1 MVVTARPGVIVT
13 YEFQDLAGVRW
24 VSVNNHLICD
34 LDHELRDDPVEDGAP
49 VGEAL
54 LVLAACDAV
63 EVPGG
68 SRHHLVKQ
76 LHHNPAPALA
86 VNGHIEKYPAEM
98 DSTQFDI
105 KLSGL

>member
-98 DSTQFDI
+98 DTQFDI

>member
-54 LVLAACDAV
+54 LVLAAGDAV

-68 SRHHLVKQ
+68 PRHHLVKQ
-76 LHHNPAPALA
+76 LHHDPAPALA